1 MVMNRIIAEKF
12 PRPAAALLLVAAG
25 ALAAFAI
32 SAVDRDAAADLVLPD
47 TARAATAPALADA
60 PRSYADLAA
69 LVMPGVVN
77 ISTDKVVETP
87 DWHPMLNDPM
97 FRRFFGDPE
106 SPNQQERIERSLGSG
121 VIISADGYILT
132 SNHVIERAS
141 KIRVLFGDSKELE
154 AKIVGQDERTD
165 VALIKVEADEA
176 LPYLRIGDSDALR
189 IGDQVM
195 AVGNP
200 FGVGQTVTL
209 GIVSAVGRSIGLI
222 DYEDF
227 IQTDASIN
235 PGNSGGALVDMNG
248 ALVGINTAI
257 LSRSGGSQGVGFAI
271 PSNMAVTIKD
281 MLVEHGKVQRAW
293 LGVIT
298 AEVDQTMAEALGMK
312 APRGVLISTVNE
324 GTPAAKAGMQ
334 ENDVILQVDGQPVN
348 SVSDLR
354 NTISLSGVGHDAQ
367 LLVLRDGHERR
378 LTVTLGELPED
389 PTAAAA
395 PKDEGEGADGI
406 EGVTVREL
414 NSTLRQRLRLA
425 EGIEGVVVTEVAQ
438 TSNASHRGLRQGDV
452 IVEVAREPVTTL
464 DDYRRLVKKDADRP
478 VLLKIR
484 RGDQFQVLAVPR

>member
-1 MVMNRIIAEKF
+1 MKRLPADRF
-12 PRPAAALLLVAAG
+12 PRPAAALLLLAAG
-25 ALAAFAI
+25 ALAAFAV

-47 TARAATAPALADA
+47 SAHAATAPAAADA

-77 ISTDKVVETP
+77 ISTDKVVEMP
-87 DWHPMLNDPM
+87 DCHPMLNDPM

-106 SPNQQERIERSLGSG
+106 APGQQEQIERSLGSG
-121 VIISADGYILT
+121 VIISGDGYILT

-154 AKIVGQDERTD
+154 AKIIGQDERTD
-165 VALIKVEADEA
+165 VALIKVETDEA
-176 LPYLRIGDSDALR
+176 LPFLRIGDSDALR

-312 APRGVLISTVNE
+312 SPRGVLVSTVNE
-324 GTPAAKAGMQ
+324 GTPAAKAGLQ
-334 ENDVILQVDGQPVN
+334 ENDVILLVDGQAVN
-348 SVSDLR
+348 SISDLR

-367 LLVLRDGHERR
+367 LQILRDGRERQV
-378 LTVTLGELPED
+378 TVTLGELPED
-389 PTAAAA
+389 PTVAAETR
-395 PKDEGEGADGI
+395 DEGEGADGI

-414 NSTLRQRLRLA
+414 NGALRQRLRLA
-425 EGIEGVVVTEVAQ
+425 EGIEGVVVAEVSQ

-452 IVEVAREPVTTL
+452 IVEVAREAVATL

-484 RGDQFQVLAVPR
+484 RGDQYQVLAVPR

>member
-1 MVMNRIIAEKF
+1 MKRLPADRF
-12 PRPAAALLLVAAG
+12 PRPAAALLLLAAG
-25 ALAAFAI
+25 ALAAFAV

-47 TARAATAPALADA
+47 SAHAATAPAAADA

-77 ISTDKVVETP
+77 ISTDKVVEMP

-106 SPNQQERIERSLGSG
+106 APGQQEQIERSLGSG
-121 VIISADGYILT
+121 VIISGDGYILT

-154 AKIVGQDERTD
+154 AKIIGQDERTD
-165 VALIKVEADEA
+165 VALIKVETDEA
-176 LPYLRIGDSDALR
+176 LPFLRIGDSDALR

-312 APRGVLISTVNE
+312 SPRGVLVSTVNE
-324 GTPAAKAGMQ
+324 GTPAAKAGLQ
-334 ENDVILQVDGQPVN
+334 ENDVILLVDGQAVN
-348 SVSDLR
+348 SISDLR
-354 NTISLSGVGHDAQ
+354 NTISLSGVGHDAKLQ
-367 LLVLRDGHERR
+367 VLRDGRERQV
-378 LTVTLGELPED
+378 TVTLGELPED
-389 PTAAAA
+389 PTVAAETR
-395 PKDEGEGADGI
+395 DEGEGADGI

-414 NSTLRQRLRLA
+414 NGALRQRLRLA
-425 EGIEGVVVTEVAQ
+425 EGIEGVVVAEVSQ

-452 IVEVAREPVTTL
+452 IVEVAREAVATL

-484 RGDQFQVLAVPR
+484 RGDQYQVLAVPR

>member
-1 MVMNRIIAEKF
+1 MKRLFAHKF
-12 PRPAAALLLVAAG
+12 PRPAAVLLLLAAG
-25 ALAAFAI
+25 ALAGFAI

-47 TARAATAPALADA
+47 SARAATAPADA

-77 ISTDKVVETP
+77 ISTDKVVEMP
-87 DWHPMLNDPM
+87 DWHPMLNDPT

-106 SPNQQERIERSLGSG
+106 APDQQEQVERSLGSG
-121 VIISADGYILT
+121 VIISEDGYILT

-154 AKIVGQDERTD
+154 AKIIGQDERTD
-165 VALIKVEADEA
+165 VALIKVETDEA
-176 LPYLRIGDSDALR
+176 LPFVRIGDSEALR

-235 PGNSGGALVDMNG
+235 PGNSGGALINMG
-248 ALVGINTAI
+248 GELVGINTAI

-271 PSNMAVTIKD
+271 PSNMTVTIKD
-281 MLVEHGKVQRAW
+281 MLVRHGKVQRAW

-312 APRGVLISTVNE
+312 APRGVLISTVNA
-324 GTPAAKAGMQ
+324 GTPAAKAGLQ
-334 ENDVILQVDGQPVN
+334 ENDIILLVDGRTVN

-354 NTISLSGVGHDAQ
+354 NTISLSGVGHDAK
-367 LLVLRDGHERR
+367 LLTLRDGKERQV
-378 LTVTLGELPED
+378 TVTLGELPED
-389 PTAAAA
+389 PTAAA
-395 PKDEGEGADGI
+395 PTKDESEGADGI
-406 EGVTVREL
+406 DGVIVREL
-414 NSTLRQRLRLA
+414 TAPLRQRLRLA
-425 EGIEGVVVTEVAQ
+425 EGVEGLVVSEVAP

-452 IVEVAREPVTTL
+452 IVEVARQPVATL
-464 DDYRRLVKKDADRP
+464 DDYRSRVKQDADRP

-484 RGDQFQVLAVPR
+484 RGDQFQVLAIPR

>member
-1 MVMNRIIAEKF
+1 MKRFFADKF
-12 PRPAAALLLVAAG
+12 PRPAAALLLMAAG
-25 ALAAFAI
+25 ALAVFAV
-32 SAVDRDAAADLVLPD
+32 SAVDRDAAVALVLPD
-47 TARAATAPALADA
+47 SARAAAATGAAEA

-77 ISTDKVVETP
+77 ISTDKVVEVP
-87 DWHPMLNDPM
+87 DWHPMLNDPR

-106 SPNQQERIERSLGSG
+106 APDQQEQIERSLGSG
-121 VIISADGYILT
+121 VIISRDGYILT

-141 KIRVLFGDSKELE
+141 KIRVLLGDSKELE
-154 AKIVGQDERTD
+154 AKIIGQDERTD
-165 VALIKVEADEA
+165 VALIKVESDEA
-176 LPYLRIGDSDALR
+176 LPFLRIGDSDALR

-248 ALVGINTAI
+248 DLVGINTAI

-271 PSNMAVTIKD
+271 PSNMAITIKD
-281 MLVEHGKVQRAW
+281 MLVQHGKVQRAW

-324 GTPAAKAGMQ
+324 GTPAAKAGLQ
-334 ENDVILQVDGQPVN
+334 ENDIILEVDGQDVN

-354 NTISLSGVGHDAQ
+354 NTISLSGVGHDAK
-367 LLVLRDGHERR
+367 LLTLRDGRERQV
-378 LTVTLGELPED
+378 TVTLGELPED

-414 NSTLRQRLRLA
+414 SDALRQRLRLP
-425 EGIEGVVVTEVAQ
+425 EGIEGVVVAEVSQ
-438 TSNASHRGLRQGDV
+438 TSNASHRGLRQGDI
-452 IVEVAREPVTTL
+452 IVEVARESVATL
-464 DDYRRLVKKDADRP
+464 DDFRRLVKKDADRP

>member
-1 MVMNRIIAEKF
+1 MKRIFADKF
-12 PRPAAALLLVAAG
+12 PRPAAALLLMAAG
-25 ALAAFAI
+25 ALAVFAV
-32 SAVDRDAAADLVLPD
+32 SAVDRDAAVALVLPD
-47 TARAATAPALADA
+47 SARAAAATALADA

-77 ISTDKVVETP
+77 ISTDKVVEMP
-87 DWHPMLNDPM
+87 DWHPMMNDPM

-106 SPNQQERIERSLGSG
+106 SPDQQEQIERSLGSG

-165 VALIKVEADEA
+165 VALIKVETDEA
-176 LPYLRIGDSDALR
+176 LPFLRIGDSDALR

-281 MLVEHGKVQRAW
+281 MLVKHGKVQRAW

-354 NTISLSGVGHDAQ
+354 NTISLSGVGHDAK
-367 LLVLRDGHERR
+367 LLVLRDGRERQ

-414 NSTLRQRLRLA
+414 NAPLRQRLRLA
-425 EGIEGVVVTEVAQ
+425 EGVEGVVVAEVAQ

-452 IVEVAREPVTTL
+452 IVEVAREPVATL

>member
-1 MVMNRIIAEKF
+1 MKRLPTDKF
-12 PRPAAALLLVAAG
+12 PRPAAALLLLAAG
-25 ALAAFAI
+25 ALAAFAV

-47 TARAATAPALADA
+47 SARAAAAPAAADA

-77 ISTDKVVETP
+77 ISTDKVVEMP

-106 SPNQQERIERSLGSG
+106 APGQQEQIERSLGSG
-121 VIISADGYILT
+121 VIISGDGYILT

-154 AKIVGQDERTD
+154 AKIIGQDERTD
-165 VALIKVEADEA
+165 VALIKVDADEA
-176 LPYLRIGDSDALR
+176 LPFLRIGDSDALR

-235 PGNSGGALVDMNG
+235 PGNSGGALVDMDG

-281 MLVEHGKVQRAW
+281 MLVKHGKVQRAW

-312 APRGVLISTVNE
+312 SPRGVLVSTVNE
-324 GTPAAKAGMQ
+324 GTPAAKAGLQ
-334 ENDVILQVDGQPVN
+334 ENDVILLVDGQAVN
-348 SVSDLR
+348 SISDLR
-354 NTISLSGVGHDAQ
+354 NTISLSGVGHDAKLQ
-367 LLVLRDGHERR
+367 VLRDGRERQV
-378 LTVTLGELPED
+378 TVTLGELPED
-389 PTAAAA
+389 PTVAAETR
-395 PKDEGEGADGI
+395 DEGEGADGI

-414 NSTLRQRLRLA
+414 NDALRQRLRLA
-425 EGIEGVVVTEVAQ
+425 EGTEGVVVAEVAQ

-452 IVEVAREPVTTL
+452 IVEVARETVATL
-464 DDYRRLVKKDADRP
+464 GDYRRLVKKDADRP

-484 RGDQFQVLAVPR
+484 RGDQYQVLAIPR

>member
-1 MVMNRIIAEKF
+1 MKRFFADKF
-12 PRPAAALLLVAAG
+12 PRPAAVLLLLAAG

-32 SAVDRDAAADLVLPD
+32 SAVDRDAAVDLVLPD
-47 TARAATAPALADA
+47 SARAAAATGAADA

-77 ISTDKVVETP
+77 ISTDKVVAMP

-106 SPNQQERIERSLGSG
+106 APDQREQIERSLGSG
-121 VIISADGYILT
+121 VIISRDGYILT

-141 KIRVLFGDSKELE
+141 KIRVLLGDSKELQ

-165 VALIKVEADEA
+165 VALIKVESDEA
-176 LPYLRIGDSDALR
+176 LPFLRVGDSDALR

-281 MLVEHGKVQRAW
+281 MLVAHGKVQRAW

-298 AEVDQTMAEALGMK
+298 AAVDQTMAEALGMK
-312 APRGVLISTVNE
+312 TPRGVLISTVNE
-324 GTPAAKAGMQ
+324 GTPADKAGLQ
-334 ENDVILQVDGQPVN
+334 ENDVILQVDGQAVN
-348 SVSDLR
+348 SISDLR
-354 NTISLSGVGHDAQ
+354 NTISLSGVGHDAK
-367 LLVLRDGHERR
+367 LLVLRDGRERQV
-378 LTVTLGELPED
+378 TVTLGELPED
-389 PTAAAA
+389 PTAAAK
-395 PKDEGEGADGI
+395 PKDEGGSSDGI

-414 NSTLRQRLRLA
+414 SDALRQRLRLA
-425 EGIEGVVVTEVAQ
+425 EGVEGVVVTEVSQ

-452 IVEVAREPVTTL
+452 IVEVAREPVATL
-464 DDYRRLVKKDADRP
+464 DDFRRLVKKDADRP

-484 RGDQFQVLAVPR
+484 RGGQFQVLAVPR

>member
-1 MVMNRIIAEKF
+1 MNRILTDKF
-12 PRPAAALLLVAAG
+12 PRPAAALLLLAAG
-25 ALAAFAI
+25 ALAVFAV

-47 TARAATAPALADA
+47 SARAAAAPALADA

-77 ISTDKVVETP
+77 ISTDKVVEMP
-87 DWHPMLNDPM
+87 DWHPMMNDPM

-106 SPNQQERIERSLGSG
+106 SPDQQEQIERSLGSG

-165 VALIKVEADEA
+165 VALIKVESDEA
-176 LPYLRIGDSDALR
+176 LPFLRIGDSDALR

-281 MLVEHGKVQRAW
+281 MLVKHGKVQRAW

-354 NTISLSGVGHDAQ
+354 NTISLSGVGHDAK
-367 LLVLRDGHERR
+367 LLVLRDGRERQ

-425 EGIEGVVVTEVAQ
+425 EGIEGVVVAEVAQ

-452 IVEVAREPVTTL
+452 IVEVAREPVATL

>member
-1 MVMNRIIAEKF
+1 MKRLFAEKTL
-12 PRPAAALLLVAAG
+12 RPAAVLLLMAAC
-25 ALAAFAI
+25 ALAGYAL

-47 TARAATAPALADA
+47 SASAAPAPA
-60 PRSYADLAA
+60 PAGAPQSYADLAA

-77 ISTDKVVETP
+77 ISTDKVVEMP

-106 SPNQQERIERSLGSG
+106 APDQQEQVERSLGSG
-121 VIISADGYILT
+121 VIISQDGYILT

-154 AKIVGQDERTD
+154 AKIIGQDERTD
-165 VALIKVEADEA
+165 VALIKVETGEA
-176 LPYLRIGDSDALR
+176 LPYVRIGDSDALR

-200 FGVGQTVTL
+200 FGVGQTVTV

-281 MLVEHGKVQRAW
+281 MLVSHGKVQRAW

-334 ENDVILQVDGQPVN
+334 ENDIILKVDGQAVN

-354 NTISLSGVGHDAQ
+354 NTISLSGVGHDAK
-367 LLVLRDGHERR
+367 LLILRDGKERPI
-378 LTVTLGELPED
+378 TVTLGELPED
-389 PTAAAA
+389 PAAAA
-395 PKDEGEGADGI
+395 PAKDESEGADGI
-406 EGVTVREL
+406 DGVIVREL
-414 NSTLRQRLRLA
+414 NSGLRQRLQLA
-425 EGIEGVVVTEVAQ
+425 EGVEGLVVSEVAP
-438 TSNASHRGLRQGDV
+438 TSNANHRGLRQGDV
-452 IVEVAREPVTTL
+452 IVEVAREPVATL
-464 DDYRRLVKKDADRP
+464 ADFRRLVKKDADRP

-484 RGDQFQVLAVPR
+484 RGDQFQVLAIPR